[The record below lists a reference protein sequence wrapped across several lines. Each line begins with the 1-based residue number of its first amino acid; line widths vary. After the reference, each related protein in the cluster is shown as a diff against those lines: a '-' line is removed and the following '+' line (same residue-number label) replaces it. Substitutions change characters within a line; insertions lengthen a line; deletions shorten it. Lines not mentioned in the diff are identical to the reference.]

1 MSEYVDTF
9 SFGMVASAILQH
21 GQSDVVD
28 RYVTAMCRG
37 DLIGCQLFG
46 EEGSGCDVAGRTNR
60 HLRMLTALAIT
71 STTVISDTA
80 DWRSIAILAQR
91 LRGSVSVGEN
101 AVAFVNDK

>member
-1 MSEYVDTF
+1 MGHGPTRTVSADFERCSVKVRTEYEVPSTKVYTLRL
-9 SFGMVASAILQH
+9 GMVASAILQ
-21 GQSDVVD
+21 
-28 RYVTAMCRG
+28 Y
-37 DLIGCQLFG
+37 
-46 EEGSGCDVAGRTNR
+46 GRTTR

-80 DWRSIAILAQR
+80 DWRSIAILAHR